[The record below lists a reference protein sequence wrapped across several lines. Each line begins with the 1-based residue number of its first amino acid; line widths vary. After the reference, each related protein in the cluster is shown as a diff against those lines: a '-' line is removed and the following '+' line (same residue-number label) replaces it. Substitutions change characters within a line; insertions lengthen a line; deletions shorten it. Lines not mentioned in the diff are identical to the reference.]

1 MADTSLVDTKQIV
14 SLSALVTTIHILTFS
29 GCTSLTVFKALEWT
43 DHHRLEGLNLKHF
56 FFSNTIRAHTIIV
69 CRPKKGFYL
78 HKFIVIQIRQ
88 ASKSAEYQDELI

>member
-1 MADTSLVDTKQIV
+1 MDWPSQTRSTEFE
-14 SLSALVTTIHILTFS
+14 T
-29 GCTSLTVFKALEWT
+29 
-43 DHHRLEGLNLKHF
+43 F